1 MENLKTRLREFFQD
15 RTTEPDYITTV
26 YDLTNILTEL
36 QNDTFN
42 NWQQDIKELQII
54 LNLMNAVGSVI
65 FSDVI

>member
-1 MENLKTRLREFFQD
+1 MDNLKTRLKEFFQD
-15 RTTEPDYITTV
+15 RTIEPDYITTV

-54 LNLMNAVGSVI
+54 
-65 FSDVI
+65 